1 MQSRGWQTFSV
12 KSLVISILGFVGHT
26 LSIKDSIRC
35 LLNAT
40 LYLEN
45 SHREYINEWIYR
57 HALFYC
63 IFLSYNSQIL
73 WFVVCV
79 FFFLFHKLNGC
90 GIHAL
95 SKPVKAIFATTFA
108 HFMSLLRIGTVLDF
122 CIITIFSMV
131 VCHQ

>member
-1 MQSRGWQTFSV
+1 MPC
-12 KSLVISILGFVGHT
+12 VIAFFYLTIHRYCGLLFV
-26 LSIKDSIRC
+26 
-35 LLNAT
+35 
-40 LYLEN
+40 
-45 SHREYINEWIYR
+45 
-57 HALFYC
+57 F
-63 IFLSYNSQIL
+63 F
-73 WFVVCV
+73 